1 MSVCVFMAGDGTGHY
16 GPRQAIS
23 ALAACSRRA
32 CNGPTLAQKPAPPAA
47 NLLSR
52 QIGKRLVEWR
62 SLRGWSQS
70 EAADL
75 LGITRDRL
83 SKYER
88 GTRDLPPYVMVKLD
102 LLGCDLRL
110 LITGKEPG
118 AARSAFAQVP

>member
-1 MSVCVFMAGDGTGHY
+1 M
-16 GPRQAIS
+16 
-23 ALAACSRRA
+23 
-32 CNGPTLAQKPAPPAA
+32 AQKPAPPAA
-47 NLLSR
+47 HLLAR

-62 SLRGWSQS
+62 SLRGWSQG

-88 GTRDLPPYVMVKLD
+88 GARDLPPYVMVKLD
-102 LLGCDLRL
+102 LLGCDLRF

-118 AARSAFAQVP
+118 ASRAALSPIQ

>member
-1 MSVCVFMAGDGTGHY
+1 M
-16 GPRQAIS
+16 
-23 ALAACSRRA
+23 
-32 CNGPTLAQKPAPPAA
+32 AQKPAPPAA
-47 NLLSR
+47 NLLAR

-62 SLRGWSQS
+62 TLRGWSQGETS
-70 EAADL
+70 EL

-102 LLGCDLRL
+102 LLGCDLRY

-118 AARSAFAQVP
+118 ASRSSFANIS